1 MPQICRNALSNL
13 PLDRNALM
21 LTTIVA
27 LNDRSMEALETK
39 TFKAFE
45 SGKSTVP

>member
-1 MPQICRNALSNL
+1 
-13 PLDRNALM
+13 M

-27 LNDRSMEALETK
+27 LNDRSMGALETK